1 MNDPTL
7 AFGVGVA
14 MGTLFALLVV
24 WPAVRWRRDDSNE
37 D

>member
-14 MGTLFALLVV
+14 MGMLLALLVV
-24 WPAVRWRRDDSNE
+24 WPALRWKDKSKD
-37 D
+37 